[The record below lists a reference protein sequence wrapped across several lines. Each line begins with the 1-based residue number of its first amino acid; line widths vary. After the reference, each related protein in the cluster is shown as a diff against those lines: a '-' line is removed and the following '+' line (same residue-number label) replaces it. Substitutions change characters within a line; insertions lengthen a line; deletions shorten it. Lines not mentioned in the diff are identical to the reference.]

1 MHLLDLGDNGL
12 EGVLLS
18 KALGVQSLARLSCT
32 CIMFRQT
39 MKDATFLRR
48 LTAAY
53 GFISTPVPAPDAAAA
68 NEGRISETS
77 DAEDDDGSDSPGAA
91 PVPASDFLLS
101 TAVVD
106 SLAALDVLT
115 SMRADVKTNHIVFHL
130 ASLRMVK
137 QSKDVLGEYAKL
149 MKRHPRL
156 RLRIDAHTGVGAP
169 PPIAPQHSV
178 QRACVVAKQLVAF
191 GIGLERVV
199 ACAWGM
205 DVGRARR

>member
-68 NEGRISETS
+68 NEGCISEVS
-77 DAEDDDGSDSPGAA
+77 DAEDDDGSDSPA
-91 PVPASDFLLS
+91 PVPASGFLLS
-101 TAVVD
+101 ASVVD

-115 SMRADVKTNHIVFHL
+115 SMHADIKTNHIVFHL
-130 ASLRMVK
+130 ASLKMVK

-149 MKRHPRL
+149 MKRHPLL